1 MARSTDSP
9 GPRPFHCPLLTR
21 PPEEPS
27 LQTAA
32 GDPFQSTL
40 QMQGGLLHLACF
52 QTRSTHVLFGSR
64 AVGDELQHALEGPQ
78 RFDGLLSK

>member
-1 MARSTDSP
+1 
-9 GPRPFHCPLLTR
+9 
-21 PPEEPS
+21 
-27 LQTAA
+27 
-32 GDPFQSTL
+32 
-40 QMQGGLLHLACF
+40 MQGGLLHLACF